1 MFKHKKKENNSN
13 KQKQL
18 RKEQNFIKETRK
30 NRMH

>member
-1 MFKHKKKENNSN
+1 MFKHKKKENNS